1 MEPAIVARSV
11 SKTFRVYAH
20 PRDMLLE
27 LVTRRPRHSEFP
39 AVSDMS
45 FEIQRGEIVGILGRN
60 GAGKSTLLKLLAG
73 TLEPTSGVVAVKGRV
88 SAILELGTG
97 FHPDY
102 SGRENALLGAIC
114 LGMSRREARA
124 RLDSI
129 IAFAELGE
137 FADRPFRT
145 YSSGM
150 QARLTFATA
159 VAATPEVLIVDEAL
173 AVGDARFQLRC
184 FDRIREMR
192 EAGCTILFVSHSVE
206 QVTGLCTRAMLLE
219 KGRLL
224 EFGDPGFVTRAYHR
238 LLFGTKDSGP
248 AAAGAGSER
257 AASPAAPP
265 PASDGAHE
273 MGTGTWRI
281 ERVALVE
288 ELAQGGEAPAEVLR
302 PRGRYALRFRI
313 RGHVKVDDLCAG
325 FIIRS
330 RQGLTVFG
338 SDTGISIGA
347 ALSAEPGEDLEITL
361 RFTCHLG
368 GGRYFASYGIAHA
381 DGTKIDFRYDALELT
396 VASSKSLYDATI
408 ADLDATIE
416 CVRARSE

>member
-1 MEPAIVARSV
+1 MEPVIAARAL
-11 SKTFRVYAH
+11 SKSFRVYAH
-20 PRDMLLE
+20 PKDMLLE
-27 LVTRRPRHSEFP
+27 FVTRRARHSEFP
-39 AVSDMS
+39 ALTDVS
-45 FEIQRGEIVGILGRN
+45 FEVQPGEIVGILGRN
-60 GAGKSTLLKLLAG
+60 GAGKSTLLKLLAH
-73 TLEPTSGVVAVKGRV
+73 TLEPTSGSSTVRGRV

-114 LGMSRREARA
+114 LGMSRREARE

-137 FADRPFRT
+137 FIDRPFRT

-159 VAATPEVLIVDEAL
+159 VASTPEVLIVDEAL

-192 EAGCTILFVSHSVE
+192 DAGCTILFVSHSVE

-219 KGRLL
+219 RGRLL

-238 LLFGTKDSGP
+238 LLFGQQER
-248 AAAGAGSER
+248 AAGAGST
-257 AASPAAPP
+257 ASSAT
-265 PASDGAHE
+265 DGAHA
-273 MGTGTWRI
+273 MGTGSWRI
-281 ERVALVE
+281 TSVELLEERADGTITPV
-288 ELAQGGEAPAEVLR
+288 EVLR
-302 PRGRYALRFRI
+302 PRGRYVLRFRA
-313 RGHVKVDDLCAG
+313 RGEATIDDLVAG

-338 SDTGISIGA
+338 TDSNL
-347 ALSAEPGEDLEITL
+347 ALGGTTTATPGEELEVSL

-381 DGTKIDFRYDALELT
+381 DGTKIDFRYDAIELC
-396 VASSKSLYDATI
+396 VASTKSIYDATV
-408 ADLDATIE
+408 ADLDASVE
-416 CVRARSE
+416 CTRRAAD

>member
-1 MEPAIVARSV
+1 MDSAIVARGLA
-11 SKTFRVYAH
+11 KTFRVYAH

-27 LVTRRPRHSEFP
+27 LVTRRSRHSEFP

-73 TLEPTSGVVAVKGRV
+73 TLDPTTGDVSVRGRV

-102 SGRENALLGAIC
+102 SGRENALLGGIC
-114 LGMSRREARA
+114 LGMSRREARQ
-124 RLDSI
+124 RLDAI
-129 IAFAELGE
+129 IDFAELGE

-238 LLFGTKDSGP
+238 LLFGVKD
-248 AAAGAGSER
+248 
-257 AASPAAPP
+257 AASPNAA
-265 PASDGAHE
+265 ALATSATDGAHA
-273 MGTGTWRI
+273 MGTGSWRI
-281 ERVALVE
+281 LSVE
-288 ELAQGGEAPAEVLR
+288 LLEEQPDGRLAPVEVLR
-302 PRGRYALRFRI
+302 PRARYALRFRV
-313 RGHVKVDDLCAG
+313 RGETAVRDLVAG

-338 SDTGISIGA
+338 TDTEM
-347 ALSAEPGEDLEITL
+347 ALGEALAAEPGQELEVML

-368 GGRYFASYGIAHA
+368 GGRYFASYGLAHT
-381 DGTKIDFRYDALELT
+381 DGTKIDFRYDALELA
-396 VASSKSLYDATI
+396 VASSKSIYDATV
-408 ADLDATIE
+408 ADLDAVIE
-416 CVRARSE
+416 CVRRPVERSDPA

>member
-1 MEPAIVARSV
+1 MEPVIAARAL
-11 SKTFRVYAH
+11 SKSFRVYAH
-20 PRDMLLE
+20 PKDMLLE
-27 LVTRRPRHSEFP
+27 FVTRRARHSEFP
-39 AVSDMS
+39 ALTDVS
-45 FEIQRGEIVGILGRN
+45 FEVQPGEIVGILGRN
-60 GAGKSTLLKLLAG
+60 GAGKSTLLKLLAH
-73 TLEPTSGVVAVKGRV
+73 TLEPTAGSSTVRGRV

-114 LGMSRREARA
+114 LGMSRREARE

-137 FADRPFRT
+137 FIDRPFRT

-159 VAATPEVLIVDEAL
+159 VASTPEVLIVDEAL

-192 EAGCTILFVSHSVE
+192 DAGCTILFVSHSVE

-238 LLFGTKDSGP
+238 LLFGQQER
-248 AAAGAGSER
+248 AGAS
-257 AASPAAPP
+257 AATAAPS
-265 PASDGAHE
+265 ADGAHA
-273 MGTGTWRI
+273 MGTGSWRI
-281 ERVALVE
+281 TSVE
-288 ELAQGGEAPAEVLR
+288 LLEEGGDGTASPVEVLH
-302 PRGRYALRFRI
+302 PRGRYLLRFRV
-313 RGHVKVDDLCAG
+313 RGEATVDDLVAG

-338 SDTGISIGA
+338 TDSNLALGGSIKA
-347 ALSAEPGEDLEITL
+347 APGEELEISL

-381 DGTKIDFRYDALELT
+381 DGTKIDFRYDALELC
-396 VASSKSLYDATI
+396 VASTKSIYDATV
-408 ADLDATIE
+408 ADLDASVE
-416 CVRARSE
+416 CTRRAAD

>member
-1 MEPAIVARSV
+1 V
-11 SKTFRVYAH
+11 
-20 PRDMLLE
+20 
-27 LVTRRPRHSEFP
+27 RHSEFP
-39 AVSDMS
+39 ALTDVS
-45 FEIQRGEIVGILGRN
+45 FEVQPGEIVGILGRN

-73 TLEPTSGVVAVKGRV
+73 TLEPTRGSSAVRGRV

-114 LGMSRREARA
+114 LGMSRREARE

-137 FADRPFRT
+137 FIDRPFRT

-192 EAGCTILFVSHSVE
+192 DAGCTILFVSHSVE

-238 LLFGTKDSGP
+238 LLFGQQERSGAT
-248 AAAGAGSER
+248 AAAPSAEG
-257 AASPAAPP
+257 
-265 PASDGAHE
+265 DGAHA
-273 MGTGTWRI
+273 MGTGSWRI
-281 ERVALVE
+281 ESVE
-288 ELAQGGEAPAEVLR
+288 LLEQCADGTTAPVEVLR
-302 PRGRYALRFRI
+302 PRGQYLLRFRA
-313 RGHVKVDDLCAG
+313 RGEAAIDDLVAG

-338 SDTGISIGA
+338 TDSNLALGGTIRPILVYYCTSTPCRCRSSSIRMPRSRSSARSRTAFAPRSGAGA
-347 ALSAEPGEDLEITL
+347 APRVIFSRAFGRSPRNWASTRTPSTRPSPNSSA
-361 RFTCHLG
+361 
-368 GGRYFASYGIAHA
+368 
-381 DGTKIDFRYDALELT
+381 T
-396 VASSKSLYDATI
+396 VSSRPSGAG
-408 ADLDATIE
+408 AWS
-416 CVRARSE
+416 CSRARAPRRGRRATRP

>member
-1 MEPAIVARSV
+1 MEPVIAARAL
-11 SKTFRVYAH
+11 SKSFRVYAH
-20 PRDMLLE
+20 PKDMLLE
-27 LVTRRPRHSEFP
+27 FVTRRARHAEF
-39 AVSDMS
+39 AALSDVS
-45 FEIQRGEIVGILGRN
+45 FEIQPGEIVGILGRN
-60 GAGKSTLLKLLAG
+60 GAGKSTLLKLLAH
-73 TLEPTSGVVAVKGRV
+73 TLEPTSGSSSVRGRV

-114 LGMSRREARA
+114 LGMSRREARE

-137 FADRPFRT
+137 FIDRPFRT

-159 VAATPEVLIVDEAL
+159 VASTPEVLIVDEAL

-192 EAGCTILFVSHSVE
+192 DAGCTILFVSHSVE

-238 LLFGTKDSGP
+238 LLFGQQEN
-248 AAAGAGSER
+248 AAAVVTS
-257 AASPAAPP
+257 SPAG
-265 PASDGAHE
+265 DGAHA
-273 MGTGTWRI
+273 MGTGSWRVGSVELLE
-281 ERVALVE
+281 ERADGST
-288 ELAQGGEAPAEVLR
+288 AAAEVLR
-302 PRGRYALRFRI
+302 PRGRYVLRFRA
-313 RGHVKVDDLCAG
+313 RGEAKIDDLVAG

-338 SDTGISIGA
+338 TDSNL
-347 ALSAEPGEDLEITL
+347 ALGGTMTATPGEELEVSL

-381 DGTKIDFRYDALELT
+381 DGTKIDFRYDALELC
-396 VASSKSLYDATI
+396 VATSRTIYDATV
-408 ADLDATIE
+408 ADLDAAVACTS
-416 CVRARSE
+416 RPAD

>member
-1 MEPAIVARSV
+1 MEPVIAARAL
-11 SKTFRVYAH
+11 SKSFRVYAH
-20 PRDMLLE
+20 PKDMLLE
-27 LVTRRPRHSEFP
+27 FVTRRARHSEFP
-39 AVSDMS
+39 ALTDVS
-45 FEIQRGEIVGILGRN
+45 FEVQPGEIVGILGRN
-60 GAGKSTLLKLLAG
+60 GAGKSTLLKLLAH
-73 TLEPTSGVVAVKGRV
+73 TLEPTSGSSTVRGRV

-114 LGMSRREARA
+114 LGMSRREARE

-137 FADRPFRT
+137 FIDRPFRT

-159 VAATPEVLIVDEAL
+159 VASTPEVLIVDEAL

-192 EAGCTILFVSHSVE
+192 DAGCTILFVSHSVE

-219 KGRLL
+219 RGRLL

-238 LLFGTKDSGP
+238 LLFGQQE
-248 AAAGAGSER
+248 AAGAPS
-257 AASPAAPP
+257 AAAAPRR
-265 PASDGAHE
+265 A
-273 MGTGTWRI
+273 R
-281 ERVALVE
+281 
-288 ELAQGGEAPAEVLR
+288 GEYV
-302 PRGRYALRFRI
+302 LRFRV
-313 RGHVKVDDLCAG
+313 RGEANIDDLVAG

-338 SDTGISIGA
+338 TDSNL
-347 ALSAEPGEDLEITL
+347 ALGGPIAAEPGADLEVAL

-381 DGTKIDFRYDALELT
+381 DGTKIDFRYDALELC
-396 VASSKSLYDATI
+396 VAGTKGIYDATV
-408 ADLDATIE
+408 ADLDASIE
-416 CVRARSE
+416 CTRCAAD

>member
-1 MEPAIVARSV
+1 MEPVIAARAL
-11 SKTFRVYAH
+11 SKSFRVYAH
-20 PRDMLLE
+20 PKDMLLE
-27 LVTRRPRHSEFP
+27 FVTRRARHSEFP
-39 AVSDMS
+39 ALTDVS
-45 FEIQRGEIVGILGRN
+45 FEVQPGEIVGILGRN
-60 GAGKSTLLKLLAG
+60 GAGKSTLLKLLAH
-73 TLEPTSGVVAVKGRV
+73 TLEPTSGSSTVRGRV

-114 LGMSRREARA
+114 LGMSRREARE

-137 FADRPFRT
+137 FIDRPFRT

-159 VAATPEVLIVDEAL
+159 VASTPEVLIVDEAL

-192 EAGCTILFVSHSVE
+192 DAGCTILFVSHSVE

-219 KGRLL
+219 RGRLL

-238 LLFGTKDSGP
+238 LLFGQQES
-248 AAAGAGSER
+248 AAA
-257 AASPAAPP
+257 AATSSPAG
-265 PASDGAHE
+265 DGAHA
-273 MGTGTWRI
+273 MGTGSWRI
-281 ERVALVE
+281 TSVELLEERPDGAATPV
-288 ELAQGGEAPAEVLR
+288 EVLR
-302 PRGRYALRFRI
+302 PRGKYTLRFRA
-313 RGHVKVDDLCAG
+313 RGEATIDDLVAG

-338 SDTGISIGA
+338 TDSSL
-347 ALSAEPGEDLEITL
+347 ALGGTTTATPGEELEVSL

-368 GGRYFASYGIAHA
+368 GGRYFAGFGIAHA
-381 DGTKIDFRYDALELT
+381 DGTKIDFRYDALELVVEPT
-396 VASSKSLYDATI
+396 KSIYDATV
-408 ADLDATIE
+408 ADLDASVE
-416 CVRARSE
+416 LARRPKP